1 MEKKMQFYTAA
12 ILFLIAAGTM
22 WLVLQ
27 SNRNNSFEI
36 QKSGGDNEGTDIT
49 EDKTEEDS
57 NKAGQKEEEAPVSD
71 DSGRQEAD
79 WTRALEKYKGKEI
92 SKVNTQEKKIALTF
106 DAGANADGV
115 DKILSILQENNIKGN
130 FFLTGKFIEKYPDK
144 AKAIIANGGDIGNHT
159 YDHPYL
165 TKMNAEQIKDE
176 IKKTED
182 ALGKIDGKFK
192 PFLRSPY
199 GDRNQSTL
207 ATISDAGYVNIR
219 WTVDS
224 LGWKGTSG
232 GMNKA
237 SVEQKVIKGAA
248 PGAIMLMHLGSNPDD
263 KTQLDSEAL
272 PDIIAELRKS
282 GYEFA
287 TLSELLELEK

>member
-1 MEKKMQFYTAA
+1 MEKKTQFYMAA
-12 ILFLIAAGTM
+12 ILLLAATGAM

-27 SNRNNSFEI
+27 NSKNNSFEI
-36 QKSGGDNEGTDIT
+36 NKGSGNNTDIAG
-49 EDKTEEDS
+49 
-57 NKAGQKEEEAPVSD
+57 NKAEKSQNETEQKEEAAPVPD
-71 DSGRQEAD
+71 DSGQQEAD
-79 WTRALEKYKGKEI
+79 WAWAMEKYKGKEI
-92 SKVNTQEKKIALTF
+92 SKINTPEKKIALTF

-115 DKILSILQENNIKGN
+115 DKILSILKESNIKGT
-130 FFLTGKFIEKYPDK
+130 FFLTGKFIEKYPEK
-144 AKAIIANGGDIGNHT
+144 TKEIIASGGDIGNHT

-165 TKMNAEQIKDE
+165 TKMSDAQIKDE

-182 ALGKIDGKFK
+182 ALSKVDAKFK

-207 ATISDAGYVNIR
+207 TTISDAGYINIR

-232 GMNKA
+232 GVSKA
-237 SVEQKVIKGAA
+237 AVEQKVIKGAA
-248 PGAIMLMHLGSNPDD
+248 PGGIVLMHLGSNPED

-282 GYEFA
+282 GYEFV
-287 TLSELLELEK
+287 TVSELLEMER